1 MGIGKEFRD
10 FAMRGNVIDMAVG
23 IIIGG
28 AFGTVVKSMVDDVLM
43 PPIGLALQGVDFKNL
58 YVPLSDTVTEG
69 AALDVARSQGAVL
82 AYGSFINSMISF
94 IIVAFALFLLIKAM
108 NTAKKRFE
116 KEQASAAPPAPPA
129 DVILLGEIRDLLR
142 QQRS

>member
-28 AFGTVVKSMVDDVLM
+28 AFGTVVKSMVDDVIM
-43 PPIGLALQGVDFKNL
+43 PPIGLALKGVDFKNL
-58 YVPLSDTVTEG
+58 YFPLSDGITEG
-69 AALDVARSQGAVL
+69 AALEEARKQGAVL

-94 IIVAFALFLLIKAM
+94 VIVAFALFILIKAM
-108 NTAKKRFE
+108 NTAKKKFE

-129 DVILLGEIRDLLR
+129 DVILLGEIRDLLK
-142 QQRS
+142 QRG